1 MFTYAPD
8 PLAWSIIER
17 MNVLKNLL
25 RNIDLSP
32 VTGSQPPTPPGS
44 VGPAGTEQSLERLT
58 EQARRH
64 ATDRTP

>member
-1 MFTYAPD
+1 
-8 PLAWSIIER
+8 

-58 EQARRH
+58 EQARGH